1 MFFFFLKKKNF
12 CQKQAPKKISKNETR
27 ELYNNLMK
35 PDVDVL
41 KNALGKGKDQRNSIL
56 KGLNSIE
63 SSVFEGIYFYHKNL
77 PKEKMFERSIE
88 EGLKLR
94 KEKTAEI
101 EREEKNI
108 NKELFKRYFTN
119 CTLLSLSDM
128 YKKLCKAEG
137 ARNEN

>member
-1 MFFFFLKKKNF
+1 
-12 CQKQAPKKISKNETR
+12 
-27 ELYNNLMK
+27 
-35 PDVDVL
+35 
-41 KNALGKGKDQRNSIL
+41 
-56 KGLNSIE
+56 
-63 SSVFEGIYFYHKNL
+63 
-77 PKEKMFERSIE
+77 MFERSIE

-119 CTLLSLSDM
+119 CTLLSLRDM
-128 YKKLCKAEG
+128 KKKLCKAEG